1 MKRRK
6 LRAWVTYLLVAIATC
21 SILVAISDFR
31 NLSEQLVY
39 SIIGTTLFVISAK
52 IVQKY
57 GTLE

>member
-6 LRAWVTYLLVAIATC
+6 LRAWVTYLLIAVATC
-21 SILVAISDFR
+21 SILVAIGDFSDIKD
-31 NLSEQLVY
+31 QIVY

>member
-6 LRAWVTYLLVAIATC
+6 LRGWVTYLLIAIATC

-31 NLSEQLVY
+31 SLSDQLVY